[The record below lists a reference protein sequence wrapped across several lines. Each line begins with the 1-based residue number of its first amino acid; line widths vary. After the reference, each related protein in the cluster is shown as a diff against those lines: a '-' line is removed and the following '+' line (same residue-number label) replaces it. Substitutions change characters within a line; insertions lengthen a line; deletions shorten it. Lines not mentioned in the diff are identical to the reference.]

1 MSSKKTTPPQEDG
14 GRGNGCH
21 CMQQAELVPAHPD
34 SGTQQ
39 GPDSSTQQ
47 RPDSSTQQRPNT
59 PLDKETLEVFQAYNR
74 YVLESLQD
82 NFDRVMAIAQQ
93 VTAAEHER
101 DVHVRC
107 SHVGGGRHEQKQ
119 Q

>member
-14 GRGNGCH
+14 GRGSGCH
-21 CMQQAELVPAHPD
+21 CMQQAGLVP
-34 SGTQQ
+34 TQ
-39 GPDSSTQQ
+39 
-47 RPDSSTQQRPNT
+47 PDSSTQQRPNT
-59 PLDKETLEVFQAYNR
+59 SWDKETLEVFKAYNR

-107 SHVGGGRHEQKQ
+107 SHVGGGRHKQ